1 MNPIKFQPS
10 LLLSTLTRQ
19 SLDEAKT
26 EKKSDPKSFTLDFFK
41 QTQSNKTEVMSS
53 RKQAAQSRIAQLKA
67 QIENAMRFA
76 HIGSGNPRM
85 VAQLAKELKSLV
97 AQYGGS
103 SGSVGNIGIPTISSS
118 EQGST
123 PQASSSAT
131 NNAEQSAEQSVD
143 AAQVAEA
150 AQVAAEATA
159 TAASVDEATQQ
170 DANNK
175 NGEADEKP
183 NASPQEA
190 SRHGN
195 AGDQAFFAL
204 AKELAQK
211 LKLLLAIEN
220 EKVKTEI
227 EQKDAKTAKKEIEAV
242 GEAIEK
248 AEVSVTNEHEEIAAM
263 NASASYDASGSVSSS
278 TESSVST
285 FA

>member
-10 LLLSTLTRQ
+10 LLLSTITRQ
-19 SLDEAKT
+19 HLDETKPD
-26 EKKSDPKSFTLDFFK
+26 KKSDPKSFTLDFFK
-41 QTQSNKTEVMSS
+41 QTQSNKTEVMSR

-103 SGSVGNIGIPTISSS
+103 SGSVGHIGMQTISSS
-118 EQGST
+118 EQGT
-123 PQASSSAT
+123 SSSAT
-131 NNAEQSAEQSVD
+131 NNTEQSAEQSVD

-159 TAASVDEATQQ
+159 AASSADKAAQQ
-170 DANNK
+170 ESNDK
-175 NGEADEKP
+175 NGETDEKT
-183 NASPQEA
+183 NASPLDT

-195 AGDQAFFAL
+195 TGDQAFFAL

-211 LKLLLAIEN
+211 LKFLLAIEN
-220 EKVKTEI
+220 QKVKTEI
-227 EQKDAKTAKKEIEAV
+227 AQKEAKIAKNELQAV
-242 GEAIEK
+242 DEAIKK
-248 AEVSVTNEHEEIAAM
+248 AEVGVANEHTQMATM
-263 NASASYDASGSVSSS
+263 DASVSYDASASISSS